1 MEISRPYVQDYSTD
15 ISGAP
20 SCLDQTIFNFGKRV
34 SWMPHNSSVNV
45 GLLIKPFCFFT
56 IFQHHNLA
64 ADCSVAID
72 PLIVLNVP
80 TGLQP
85 SICYRFQLLQF
96 NCLFVLVLS
105 LHITEEID
113 YYLVYYDEAKA

>member
-1 MEISRPYVQDYSTD
+1 
-15 ISGAP
+15 
-20 SCLDQTIFNFGKRV
+20 
-34 SWMPHNSSVNV
+34 MPHDSTVNA
-45 GLLIKPFCFFT
+45 GLLIKPFCFIPFT

-80 TGLQP
+80 TGLQL
-85 SICYRFQLLQF
+85 SICYRFQLLHF

-105 LHITEEID
+105 LHNT
-113 YYLVYYDEAKA
+113 